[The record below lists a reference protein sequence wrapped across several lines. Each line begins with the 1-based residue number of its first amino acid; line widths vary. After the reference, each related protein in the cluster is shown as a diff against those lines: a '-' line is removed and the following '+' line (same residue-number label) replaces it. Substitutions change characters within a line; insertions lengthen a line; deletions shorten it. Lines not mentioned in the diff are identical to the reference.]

1 MNQGLGKTIAVSLSI
16 MALLALGV
24 VLKVMAGVFT
34 QITIALFAMFLVE
47 PAAGRATSLLERL
60 FGKLSAI
67 RRGKKPS
74 KSKKN
79 HAAEVMGSVIVIL
92 LSLTLVGFS
101 LLVLYGTFNMLIQRR
116 AELVAN
122 VVQPVG
128 EFVNGVQNQ
137 WLPGLYR
144 SLGMEQ
150 VLEAMPSDT
159 VSISISPMKS
169 DPGRATL
176 EGAIGNLSLTS
187 LVPTAANVVGT
198 LTQLLLKLAIITMLT
213 VFLLSGRRVFSGK
226 LQELDPQQHRRL
238 GSLISSV
245 EGVPRKYLV
254 AKLFTSLL
262 TGILI
267 GAGLLIW
274 MDPGDAFIW
283 GFVAMVMNFV
293 PFFGSLIAGILIVL
307 YTISIGGLSGLW
319 TIPLVIVVNN
329 LVSNVIEPSYFG
341 RVLPVGKVTVLV
353 CVLVWGF
360 LWGLTGVFLAVP
372 ITIMLKEFIEQVFGR
387 NAFTVA
393 MEV

>member
-1 MNQGLGKTIAVSLSI
+1 
-16 MALLALGV
+16 
-24 VLKVMAGVFT
+24 
-34 QITIALFAMFLVE
+34 
-47 PAAGRATSLLERL
+47 
-60 FGKLSAI
+60 
-67 RRGKKPS
+67 
-74 KSKKN
+74 
-79 HAAEVMGSVIVIL
+79 VIL